1 MLFINKVNSDYKSRD
16 VTTVPHSD
24 DEIEE
29 EDDGDDGDGNY
40 EDEDDE

>member
-29 EDDGDDGDGNY
+29 EDDGDGNY